1 MLQQAALLVAMS
13 ILFAAG
19 SGCDKKKHP
28 GLVSA
33 ASHSLFCNFLRIR
46 NLELTNDIDA
56 GLQIASRYNMAHM
69 ALGARL
75 LRQELIRGAGDSIQ
89 APFPLGAVGLTTC
102 CTADLPSSTEQ

>member
-1 MLQQAALLVAMS
+1 MTGKTSRTGECSKSQPVVQ
-13 ILFAAG
+13 
-19 SGCDKKKHP
+19 
-28 GLVSA
+28 
-33 ASHSLFCNFLRIR
+33 FLRIR

-75 LRQELIRGAGDSIQ
+75 LRQELIRGAVDSIQ